1 MYIKPCPG
9 TSNGHSFHR
18 NSRAFTNLL
27 KPFAIWIF
35 TKSFANLLKPF
46 AIWVFTKSFANLF
59 RSFAN
64 LIRSFSRSFADLVGE
79 RNG

>member
-18 NSRAFTNLL
+18 NSRAFT
-27 KPFAIWIF
+27 
-35 TKSFANLLKPF
+35 NLLKPF

>member
-1 MYIKPCPG
+1 VRIKPCPG
-9 TSNGHSFHR
+9 TSNGHSFRR
-18 NSRAFTNLL
+18 NSGPFAIWVFTKSFTNLL
-27 KPFAIWIF
+27 KPFAIWG
-35 TKSFANLLKPF
+35 
-46 AIWVFTKSFANLF
+46 FTKSFANLF